1 MKWNKINE
9 SVDIASNEDVK
20 DVIEFLLSSALKT
33 TDNLHTTQGQRE
45 KAARYLKAAGYLMRK
60 YPVGKITGWTEEDCF
75 YHAQE
80 LIDNI
85 QK

>member
-1 MKWNKINE
+1 MIRVLLDANVIFTYLTKREDPFLHECEEIIRLCAEGKIE
-9 SVDIASNEDVK
+9 GFIALHS
-20 DVIEFLLSSALKT
+20 LSIVW
-33 TDNLHTTQGQRE
+33 
-45 KAARYLKAAGYLMRK
+45 YLMRK